1 MLPKSN
7 KIFVKPDK
15 QHSNT
20 YDTCSVTFGL
30 RYRARL
36 AKCMSTLD
44 EETWPRQHVSS
55 TLPIIDFLLSNYIV
69 KRLNKC
75 LKM

>member
-36 AKCMSTLD
+36 AKCMSTLRSGD
-44 EETWPRQHVSS
+44 TVTNDRIERCC
-55 TLPIIDFLLSNYIV
+55 Y
-69 KRLNKC
+69 C
-75 LKM
+75 